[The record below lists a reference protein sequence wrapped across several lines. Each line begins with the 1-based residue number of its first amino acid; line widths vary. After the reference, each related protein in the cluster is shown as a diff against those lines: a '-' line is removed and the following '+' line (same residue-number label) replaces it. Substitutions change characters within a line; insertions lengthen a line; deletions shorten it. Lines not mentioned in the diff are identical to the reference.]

1 MSERYE
7 LAVVGGGPAGLSAA
21 LMASKFGVK
30 TVLVDENRKLGG
42 QLVKQTHKFFG
53 SYEHMA
59 GIRGIAIGRKLSEEV
74 MDDPNITVMLS
85 TTAIGYYED
94 GTLALY
100 QREPEEKLIDIK
112 PQTVIFAT
120 GARENMLAFPGN
132 DLPGVYGAGAVQ
144 TLMNVYG
151 VLPGERVLMIGS
163 GNIGLIVTYQLL
175 QAGSRVEAIV
185 EILPRIG
192 GYIVHASKVR
202 RYGVP
207 ILTRHTIIEAIGDEK
222 VEGAVI
228 AQVDERFRPIPGT
241 ERELDVDVICLA
253 VGLAPIINLTW
264 QAGVEIAYIPE
275 LGGHV
280 PWHDEDMRTN
290 VPNVFVAGDLAGI
303 EEATTAMI
311 EGELA
316 ALSAVEFLGKA
327 SPSELAAKREDA
339 HSRLEDLRLTVFS
352 EKVKAGIEKLK
363 NWRADLTERAGKLP
377 HKG

>member
-1 MSERYE
+1 MNKVE
-7 LAVVGGGPAGLSAA
+7 LAIVGGGPAGLSAA
-21 LMASKFGVK
+21 LMASKLGIK
-30 TVLVDENRKLGG
+30 SVLVDENRRLGG

-59 GIRGIAIGRKLSEEV
+59 GVRGIAIGRQLSEKV
-74 MDDPNITVMLS
+74 MADPNITVMLS
-85 TTAIGYYED
+85 TTAVGYYED

-151 VLPGERVLMIGS
+151 VLPGEKVLMIGS

-175 QAGSRVEAIV
+175 QAGSKVEAIV
-185 EILPRIG
+185 EILPKIG

-207 ILTRHTIIEAIGDEK
+207 ILTRHTIIEAVGDDR

-228 AQVDERFRPIPGT
+228 AQVDEKFKPIPGT
-241 ERELDVDVICLA
+241 EREVDVDVICLA
-253 VGLAPIINLTW
+253 VGLAPIVNLVW

-275 LGGHV
+275 LGGHI
-280 PWHDEDMRTN
+280 PWHDEEMRTN
-290 VPNVFVAGDLAGI
+290 VPHIFVAGDLAGI

-316 ALSAVEFLGKA
+316 ALSAAEFLGRGDRA
-327 SPSELAAKREDA
+327 EIESIREDA
-339 HSRLEDLRLTVFS
+339 HRRLEELRLTVFS
-352 EKVKAGIEKLK
+352 EKVKAGIKKLQ
-363 NWRADLTERAGKLP
+363 NWKELLKQRAGNLR
-377 HKG
+377 G

>member
-1 MSERYE
+1 MRKTE
-7 LAVVGGGPAGLSAA
+7 LAIVGGGPAGLSAA
-21 LMASKFGVK
+21 LMASRFGVK
-30 TVLVDENRKLGG
+30 SILIDENRRLGG

-59 GIRGIAIGRKLSEEV
+59 GVRGIAIGRELSSKV
-74 MDDPNITVMLS
+74 MDDPNIEVMLS
-85 TTAIGYYED
+85 STAVGYYED
-94 GTLALY
+94 GTLAVY
-100 QREPEEKLIDIK
+100 QKEPEEQLIDLH

-151 VLPGERVLMIGS
+151 VLPGERILMIGS

-175 QAGSRVEAIV
+175 QAGSKVEAIV

-207 ILTRHTIIEAIGDEK
+207 ILTRHTIIEALGDEK

-228 AQVDERFRPIPGT
+228 AQVDEKFRPIPGT
-241 ERELDVDVICLA
+241 ERTLDVDVICLA
-253 VGLAPIINLTW
+253 VGLAPIVNLVW

-280 PWHDEDMRTN
+280 PWHDEEMRTN

-316 ALSAVEFLGKA
+316 ALSAIEFLGKGDPETIGA
-327 SPSELAAKREDA
+327 IREDA
-339 HSRLEDLRLTVFS
+339 HKRLEDLRLTVFS
-352 EKVKAGIEKLK
+352 EKVKAGIKKLRDWK
-363 NWRADLTERAGKLP
+363 ELLEQKARGL
-377 HKG
+377 KG

>member
-1 MSERYE
+1 MSSEYE

-21 LMASKFGVK
+21 LMASRFGIK
-30 TVLVDENRKLGG
+30 TVLIDENRRLGG

-59 GIRGIAIGRKLSEEV
+59 GVRGIAIGRELSNRV
-74 MDDPNITVMLS
+74 MENPDITVMLS
-85 TTAIGYYED
+85 TTAVGYYED
-94 GTLALY
+94 GTIALY
-100 QREPEEKLIDIK
+100 QREPEEKLIDLK

-151 VLPGERVLMIGS
+151 VLPGENVLMIGS
-163 GNIGLIVTYQLL
+163 GNIGLIVSYQLL
-175 QAGSRVEAIV
+175 QAGSKIEAIV

-207 ILTRHTIIEAIGDEK
+207 ILTRHTILEAFGDEK

-228 AQVDERFRPIPGT
+228 AQVDERFRTIAGT
-241 ERELDVDVICLA
+241 EREVKVDVICLA
-253 VGLAPIINLTW
+253 VGLAPIVNLVW

-280 PWHDEDMRTN
+280 PWHDEEMRTN
-290 VPNVFVAGDLAGI
+290 VPHIFVAGDLAGI

-316 ALSAVEFLGKA
+316 ALSAVEFLQKA
-327 SPSELAAKREDA
+327 DKTEIQKLRIEA
-339 HSRLEDLRLTVFS
+339 HKRLEDLRLTVFS
-352 EKVKAGIEKLK
+352 SKVKAGMEKLR
-363 NWRADLTERAGKLP
+363 NWKVNLSQQAHKLR
-377 HKG
+377 KG